1 MFSATYRQR
10 PGGSSSPRSQEPG
23 TPSCGHH
30 GYDAPPDIARGNG
43 GKATALRI
51 VTGGIAQ
58 ETNTF
63 QWQPTTLDDFQ
74 RPGFGTLARGPEILA
89 LAGTGTVYGGV
100 VPAAEALGVELIPTT
115 YAAVMPGGRVERAAY
130 DALRDEILAGI
141 AAALPVDGVLLVL
154 HGAMALTD
162 GDDAEG
168 PLLTEV
174 RALVGPDVPIVVPLD
189 LHTNLSDEMV
199 AQANALV
206 GYREYP
212 HTDMPEAG
220 ERALRLLAAA
230 ARGDVRPAMAHTR
243 LPLIAPNQ
251 AMVTTWQS
259 PLKTAIDRAREL
271 EEEPGVLAASVFGGF
286 PFADVPFAGISTVVV
301 TDGDPALARRAAD
314 DLAELCWRQRAA
326 FTIEP
331 TPIADAIAEA
341 MAAPE
346 GSVYVLA
353 DVADSGASGT
363 AGDGTTILQGLIDVG
378 ARSAAVAQIMDPE
391 AVAAC
396 IAAGVGSAVT
406 LRVGGKHDGLHG
418 EPVEVTGRVRLIHE
432 GSFPLAGPMGAGT
445 FASRG
450 KTVVLEIG
458 GPGGIELQLT
468 ELRGHPSDLN
478 HFRAFGI
485 EPTQRRILVLKSAAH
500 FRAAFEPIATKVIEV
515 DAPGISTPRL
525 TTLPYQRLRRP
536 IYPLDEEA
544 SWARS

>member
-1 MFSATYRQR
+1 MLVAVR
-10 PGGSSSPRSQEPG
+10 EM
-23 TPSCGHH
+23 
-30 GYDAPPDIARGNG
+30 
-43 GKATALRI
+43 ATALRI

-74 RPGFGTLARGPEILA
+74 RPGFGSIVRGDQILA
-89 LAGTGTVYGGV
+89 LGGTGTVYGGV
-100 VPAAEALGVELIPTT
+100 VPAAGELGVELVPTT
-115 YAAVMPGGRVERAAY
+115 YAAVMPGGRVERAAF

-141 AAALPVDGVLLVL
+141 AAALPADGVLLVL
-154 HGAMALTD
+154 HGAMALSD

-168 PLLTEV
+168 LLLADV

-199 AQANALV
+199 AQATALI
-206 GYREYP
+206 GYKEYP
-212 HTDMPEAG
+212 HTDMPETG
-220 ERALRLLAAA
+220 EQALRLLVAT
-230 ARGDVRPAMAHTR
+230 ARGEVRPAMAHTR

-251 AMVTTWQS
+251 SMVTTWQS
-259 PLKTAIDRAREL
+259 PLKIAIDRAREM
-271 EEEPGVLAASVFGGF
+271 ERQSEVLAASVFGGF
-286 PFADVPFAGISTVVV
+286 PFADVPFGGISTVVV
-301 TDGDPALARRAAD
+301 TDGDPALARRYAD
-314 DLAELCWRQRAA
+314 DLAALCWQQREA

-331 TPIADAIAEA
+331 TPIVDAIAAA
-341 MAAPE
+341 MAAPQ

-363 AGDGTTILQGLIDVG
+363 AGDGTAILQGLIAAG

-396 IAAGVGSAVT
+396 IDAGVGSTVT

-418 EPVEVTGRVRLIHE
+418 PPIEVTGVVRLIHE

-445 FASRG
+445 IAGRG
-450 KTVVLEIG
+450 RTVVMEIG

-500 FRAAFEPIATKVIEV
+500 FRAAYEPIATKVVEV

-536 IYPLDEEA
+536 VFPLDAETA
-544 SWARS
+544 WSRSAAP